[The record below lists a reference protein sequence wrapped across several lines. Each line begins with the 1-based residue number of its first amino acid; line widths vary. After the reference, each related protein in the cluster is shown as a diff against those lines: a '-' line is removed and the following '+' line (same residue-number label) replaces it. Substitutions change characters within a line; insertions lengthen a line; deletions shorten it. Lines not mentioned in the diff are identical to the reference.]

1 MAIIFGLIFLV
12 EKIVWRLLRGDLR
25 QIWQRQTS
33 LLKFII
39 IISVFLFFVIGK
51 FMDKMILPNAP
62 RLFGLIGYVITLV
75 FIIFIVWILI
85 RRTYARL
92 IIISSLG
99 FILISGILFLVNSVS
114 FRSKKSVETS
124 SIEKL
129 GSLSYVSWAPS
140 GNLDKSGVVLHKNG
154 STYDG
159 LNFYTSLSKGEAYL
173 IDMNGKVL
181 HIWSRD
187 LKGKDLWENAKC
199 CKNGDVLVG
208 NKDSDFVLLDWE
220 SQIKW
225 SVELRTHHNIIIRE
239 DIIYANMREDKLEFW
254 HGLPIPMLSDY
265 FAVLSMNGQLRKK
278 IYVYKLVKDQVKAP
292 QIFKIYNSISLSKPR
307 STVKMF
313 RDIVRQNFWMNRLT
327 PYDVLHTNYIEI
339 MDRTIEGFCKKG
351 DWLISIR
358 ELNLIGV
365 LDPDK
370 EQLIWSWGP
379 GELDRQHSP
388 TFLQNGNILIFDNG
402 VSRNF
407 SRVIELN
414 PLTKKIEWE
423 YKSDPPEDFFTTW
436 GGSCQRLPNGNILI
450 SESAKGRIF
459 EIDSAGN
466 LVWEFYNPSVDYKNK
481 KREGILSMHRIVNP
495 EMAEYFWRLISKTD
509 S

>member
-1 MAIIFGLIFLV
+1 
-12 EKIVWRLLRGDLR
+12 
-25 QIWQRQTS
+25 
-33 LLKFII
+33 
-39 IISVFLFFVIGK
+39 
-51 FMDKMILPNAP
+51 
-62 RLFGLIGYVITLV
+62 
-75 FIIFIVWILI
+75 
-85 RRTYARL
+85 
-92 IIISSLG
+92 
-99 FILISGILFLVNSVS
+99 
-114 FRSKKSVETS
+114 
-124 SIEKL
+124 
-129 GSLSYVSWAPS
+129 
-140 GNLDKSGVVLHKNG
+140 
-154 STYDG
+154 
-159 LNFYTSLSKGEAYL
+159 
-173 IDMNGKVL
+173 
-181 HIWSRD
+181 
-187 LKGKDLWENAKC
+187 
-199 CKNGDVLVG
+199 
-208 NKDSDFVLLDWE
+208 
-220 SQIKW
+220 
-225 SVELRTHHNIIIRE
+225 
-239 DIIYANMREDKLEFW
+239 
-254 HGLPIPMLSDY
+254 
-265 FAVLSMNGQLRKK
+265 
-278 IYVYKLVKDQVKAP
+278 
-292 QIFKIYNSISLSKPR
+292 
-307 STVKMF
+307 MF